1 MTAKPESTGLQ
12 RLRLAPLLDLVER
25 RWSIPVLAELHR
37 GSGAK
42 FVTLAHRLDV
52 GRGSLSATLNHLIE
66 LGLICRN
73 PGHGHPMRPEYLL
86 TDRGR
91 QAARHC
97 AALARVVGDKDADV
111 AYRKWSLPLI
121 AVIGDGRVRFRD
133 LRRSLTG
140 ATPRAITLGLKGL
153 IERQWIERSV
163 LDGYPPAAG
172 YYLRAPG
179 KRVYANLAG
188 LY

>member
-1 MTAKPESTGLQ
+1 MDDESQGGRRE
-12 RLRLAPLLDLVER
+12 RLTPLLDLVER

-52 GRGSLSATLNHLIE
+52 GRGSLSATLTHLIE
-66 LGLICRN
+66 LGLVCRN

-91 QAARHC
+91 RAAYHC
-97 AALARVVGDKDADV
+97 AGLARVVGEGGNADV

-133 LRRSLTG
+133 LRRSLTS

-153 IERQWIERSV
+153 LEHHWIERSV

-172 YYLRAPG
+172 YCLRAPG
-179 KRVYANLAG
+179 KRVYASLEG
-188 LY
+188 LC